1 MDIINVTCQSNGK
14 TKEAEILSQSDKYM
28 KVVLV
33 GTEITIELFKN
44 DPNKPYLGNKSGLEF
59 FYDPD

>member
-44 DPNKPYLGNKSGLEF
+44 DPNKPYLGNK
-59 FYDPD
+59 